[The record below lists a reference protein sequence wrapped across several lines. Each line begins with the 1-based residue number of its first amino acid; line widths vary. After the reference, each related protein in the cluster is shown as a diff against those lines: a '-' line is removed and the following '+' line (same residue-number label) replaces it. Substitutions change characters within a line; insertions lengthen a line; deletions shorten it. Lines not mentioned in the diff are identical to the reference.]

1 MKKRILSIVLALV
14 IGVMSV
20 SLLTACGGSGSSESG
35 SAPDAGTSENAP
47 LYNIN
52 GVEVVKAAVEMVGE
66 TPNLQIVFANNTDEA
81 IKFDISP
88 LHIKTA
94 SGEEF
99 YVGGLE
105 KEIEANRPY
114 AQNAMTFMHNPDL
127 KIGDKVD
134 ICYGDDLIASVEVT
148 EF

>member
-1 MKKRILSIVLALV
+1 MKRITALV
-14 IGVMSV
+14 LTLIIAVLSV
-20 SLLTACGGSGSSESG
+20 GLLTACGSSDESNAAPVPS
-35 SAPDAGTSENAP
+35 SAENAA

-52 GVEVVKAAVEMVGE
+52 GVEVTAATVEMVGE
-66 TPNLQIVFANNTDEA
+66 TPNLQITFANNTDEA

-88 LHIKTA
+88 LNIKTE
-94 SGEEF
+94 SGEKF

-105 KEIEANRPY
+105 KEIAANTPH
-114 AQNAMTFMHNPDL
+114 AKNAITFMNDPGV

-134 ICYGDDLIASVEVT
+134 ICYGDDVIASVEVT